1 MKKILHLTF
10 LLSTL
15 FVFSNAHSAIID
27 KIAGVINDK
36 VFTLSEVKRIIN
48 TVGIRKEIAPFIYSE
63 PKYTNKEML
72 RVLQNSFIVKDKL
85 EELGYVVSDDSVQD
99 RIRQTEKGLGLN
111 RAELLRFLNS
121 KGITFNEY
129 FEILRSAMEYNIFN
143 RNIIAPLVTITD
155 QEMKNFYYKNFS
167 SAKASA
173 FKYNVIDF
181 NIPANKVSKEDR
193 ARFKEIL
200 EKYRKTGTIPQI
212 YSSLSTDELGKISGE
227 DVPKNLREILR
238 DTEEGGFSNVF
249 IDDGILHVFFIESR
263 EIADSQDFLVKKRDI
278 YNTIF
283 LERSQKL
290 SESWFSRESLNYYI
304 LTNI

>member
-1 MKKILHLTF
+1 MKKVLQLTL

-15 FVFSNAHSAIID
+15 FAFSNAHSALVD

-36 VFTLSEVKRIIN
+36 VFTLSEVKRISS
-48 TVGIRKEIAPFIYSE
+48 TVGIRKEIAPFIYTQ
-63 PKYTNKEML
+63 PKYTTKEML

-85 EELGYVVSDDSVQD
+85 EELGFVVSDDSVQD
-99 RIRQTEKGLGLN
+99 RIAQTEKGLGLN
-111 RAELLRFLNS
+111 REELLRFLNS

-143 RNIIAPLVTITD
+143 RRIIAPLVTITD
-155 QEMKNFYYKNFS
+155 QEMKNYYYKQYS
-167 SAKASA
+167 SAKASS

-181 NIPANKVSKEDR
+181 NIASSKVQKEDR
-193 ARFKEIL
+193 KQFKEIL

-227 DVPKNLREILR
+227 DVPKNLREILKNT
-238 DTEEGGFSNVF
+238 DESSFSEVF

-263 EIADSQDFLVKKRDI
+263 EIADSQDFLRKKRDI
-278 YNTIF
+278 YNAIF